1 MKLLVTGGNGMVGS
15 TIDADVTFA
24 SKECDLTNFDETLS
38 FFKKH
43 SPEAVIHCAGKI
55 GGVGINSRLKG
66 EFFYKNTM
74 INTNVLEVSRLVGVK
89 KLVCL
94 LSTCIFPVNANYPLT
109 PDQIHSG
116 EPHPTSLGYSYSKR
130 LAEIQI
136 RTYREQYGVNYVSIV
151 PCNIYVPRDNF
162 KIDEG
167 HVVPSLV
174 HKCYLAK
181 KNNTPL
187 KVWGTGKPQRELL
200 YSQDAGDISMWA
212 LIMQEN
218 KIKKAVVTGGA
229 GFIGSNMVD
238 KLVDMGVQVTVID
251 NLSTGKRENINSAAY
266 FWEQDLVTAEVE
278 TISEYLKDV
287 DAVFH
292 FAAMARVQPSIEDPV
307 MFNENNVT
315 VTLKLLK
322 ACADSKVKRFV
333 LSSSSSIYG
342 DAEVMPT
349 SEELPRNPM
358 SPYAA
363 QKMICEDYCK
373 LVRYGMFKVL

>member
-15 TIDADVTFA
+15 TIDADVRFA
-24 SKECDLTNFDETLS
+24 SQECDLTNFNDTLA

-94 LSTCIFPVNANYPLT
+94 LSTCIFPVEANYPLT
-109 PDQIHSG
+109 SDQIHSG

-151 PCNIYVPRDNF
+151 PCNIYGPRDNF

-167 HVVPSLV
+167 HVVPSLI

-200 YSQDAGDISMWA
+200 YSQDAGDISTWA
-212 LIMQEN
+212 INNYDGPEPLITSTSMEYS
-218 KIKKAVVTGGA
+218 IKE
-229 GFIGSNMVD
+229 
-238 KLVDMGVQVTVID
+238 L
-251 NLSTGKRENINSAAY
+251 
-266 FWEQDLVTAEVE
+266 VE
-278 TISEYLKDV
+278 TIVDVMDFKGDIIWETDKTDGQFRKPSDNTKFTELNPDFKYTPLKEGVEKTVEWFIKNYDY
-287 DAVFH
+287 
-292 FAAMARVQPSIEDPV
+292 AR
-307 MFNENNVT
+307 
-315 VTLKLLK
+315 K
-322 ACADSKVKRFV
+322 
-333 LSSSSSIYG
+333 
-342 DAEVMPT
+342 
-349 SEELPRNPM
+349 
-358 SPYAA
+358 
-363 QKMICEDYCK
+363 
-373 LVRYGMFKVL
+373 

>member
-1 MKLLVTGGNGMVGS
+1 
-15 TIDADVTFA
+15 
-24 SKECDLTNFDETLS
+24 
-38 FFKKH
+38 
-43 SPEAVIHCAGKI
+43 
-55 GGVGINSRLKG
+55 
-66 EFFYKNTM
+66 
-74 INTNVLEVSRLVGVK
+74 
-89 KLVCL
+89 
-94 LSTCIFPVNANYPLT
+94 
-109 PDQIHSG
+109 
-116 EPHPTSLGYSYSKR
+116 
-130 LAEIQI
+130 
-136 RTYREQYGVNYVSIV
+136 
-151 PCNIYVPRDNF
+151 
-162 KIDEG
+162 
-167 HVVPSLV
+167 
-174 HKCYLAK
+174 
-181 KNNTPL
+181 
-187 KVWGTGKPQRELL
+187 
-200 YSQDAGDISMWA
+200 
-212 LIMQEN
+212 MQEN

-238 KLVDMGVQVTVID
+238 RLVDMGVQVTVID

-278 TISEYLKDV
+278 TISEYLEDV

-315 VTLKLLK
+315 ATLKLLK

-373 LVRYGMFKVL
+373 LFSDVYGLDTVCLRYFNVYGDRMTREGAYCTVLGIWAGQVEEGKNITITNDGEQRRDFTYVGDVVNANLLSATHTDKLNGGVYNVGNSDNVTINELAVLFEHHTNSHVEYIGDRLEPKATLADISKIKNKLGWKPNGDVKKWVKNFVKELKHGSEKTTTKTVELEYELWDMVSYGHGEPLVPFSLICRDERFEIIYMKFLDKIKTSPCIITTKNN